1 MKYLHLKSVLVITF
15 LLGMLINVNGQTG
28 NKDQVVV
35 DKVIAVIADQIVLQS
50 ELENAIIQYARS
62 GQQVEAN
69 SKCVIFEDL
78 LFKKLLL
85 NQVELDSVEVS
96 EDQIQSDIARRIE
109 YFVQQIGSEEKL
121 VEFYGKSI
129 PEIKDEFHDLI
140 KEQML
145 TQQMQGSITSGV
157 DISPKEVK
165 IFFNKIPKD
174 SLPFINSEV
183 VVEHIVIDP
192 IISEEEKVL
201 TRKKI
206 EDIRTR
212 VLKGEDFGT
221 LAFLY
226 SQDPGSAKKNGE
238 LGFMERGALVK
249 EFAAVAF
256 TIQPGQVSEIFE
268 TQFGFHIVQL
278 IERRGQQANVRHI
291 LIKPQVGQA
300 DLMNAKTK
308 LDSIR
313 KQILEIDSVRFEAT
327 AAQTSNDKSTR
338 MNGGKLINPQTG
350 STTFEIDEVSKVDP
364 SLFFILDKMKP
375 GEISQ
380 PVIYQKY
387 DGSQSYRI
395 VKLVSLT
402 EPHRANLEDDY
413 LKITSAAK
421 AEKEKAA
428 IDKWI
433 QSKIKVNYI
442 RIDETLL
449 DCEFQHS
456 WF

>member
-1 MKYLHLKSVLVITF
+1 
-15 LLGMLINVNGQTG
+15 MLINANGQTG

-62 GQQVEAN
+62 GQTIEAN

-78 LFKKLLL
+78 MFKKLLL
-85 NQVELDSVEVS
+85 NQAELDSVEVS

-145 TQQMQGSITSGV
+145 TQQMQGSITAGV

-165 IFFNKIPKD
+165 AFFNDIPKD

-183 VVEHIVIDP
+183 VVEHIVVDP
-192 IISEEEKVL
+192 IISAEEKAL

-291 LIKPQVGQA
+291 LIKPQVGQV
-300 DLMNAKTK
+300 DLLNAKTK

-313 KQILEIDSVRFEAT
+313 KQILEVDSIRFEAT
-327 AAQTSNDKSTR
+327 AAQTSDDKSTR

-433 QSKIKVNYI
+433 QNKIKVNYI

-449 DCEFQHS
+449 DCDFQHS